1 MNSKSV
7 ATVRVEDVPATAQL
21 AGAIDKANGGLYV
34 SSGSKVRFV
43 ALPVRDFERMQ
54 RQQQRLMLR
63 EQYIRSLIQ
72 AGYSGPELQLLL
84 PDLDAADEAWLEDP
98 YAARERMIEQSQAA
112 FRLYCQEQGIDYET
126 MNDEDIDLLTRGL
139 VQQARGDSD
148 DSQSDP

>member
-43 ALPVRDFERMQ
+43 ALPVRDFERM
-54 RQQQRLMLR
+54 QRLMLR